1 MSLVQFIPV
10 KAKDTRTPELTDFQ
24 SACLVNMIICMKY
37 EADRV
42 ARVTKTYTK
51 GLH

>member
-24 SACLVNMIICMKY
+24 SACLVNMIICLTY
-37 EADRV
+37 EAYRV
-42 ARVTKTYTK
+42 ARLAKTLTK
-51 GLH
+51 GFH